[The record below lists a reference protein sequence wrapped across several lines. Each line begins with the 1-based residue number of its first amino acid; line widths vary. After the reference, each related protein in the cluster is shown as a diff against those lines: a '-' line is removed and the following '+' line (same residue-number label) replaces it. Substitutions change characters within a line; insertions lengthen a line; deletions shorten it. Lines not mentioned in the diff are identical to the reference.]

1 MTRSAIAPKI
11 GAKMPDGT
19 IYAGISPD
27 TGKPMYATPADAPLT
42 MTFNEAAE
50 HAKTANSQKACG
62 HRDWRVPT
70 KAELNVLFNNRAAI
84 GGFNVSGSY
93 PAGWY
98 CSSLPG
104 YERTAWC
111 QRFSDGALVWGVL
124 FRIATAEAADLDD
137 AEGLGHGYRKGEVQ
151 AIAASTKTL
160 ATAYFATHKD
170 PARLPYDW
178 YNAFVLQGA
187 IQHELPEDYIEQ
199 IRSVVSQPDPDPAR
213 RARNEGLLQRKD

>member
-70 KAELNVLFNNRAAI
+70 KAELNVH
-84 GGFNVSGSY
+84 ST
-93 PAGWY
+93 
-98 CSSLPG
+98 
-104 YERTAWC
+104 TALL
-111 QRFSDGALVWGVL
+111 SED
-124 FRIATAEAADLDD
+124 
-137 AEGLGHGYRKGEVQ
+137 
-151 AIAASTKTL
+151 ST
-160 ATAYFATHKD
+160 
-170 PARLPYDW
+170 
-178 YNAFVLQGA
+178 
-187 IQHELPEDYIEQ
+187 
-199 IRSVVSQPDPDPAR
+199 
-213 RARNEGLLQRKD
+213 